1 MAGHRARVGHP
12 EEVRAGR
19 LVEAAVADFPEAE
32 VVLVEAEAAGRGNL
46 KL

>member
-1 MAGHRARVGHP
+1 MAGHQARVGHP
-12 EEVRAGR
+12 EEVRVGR
-19 LVEAAVADFPEAE
+19 LVEAVADFPEVE